1 MSFDFDEQRSEQTLY
16 GDCAIC
22 QANNK
27 LAKDNFTR
35 WARFV
40 NDWIHEERQ
49 ERRDREMTLSLRL
62 DSRNAEV
69 SELELR
75 LQRLEDELTNA
86 RQTLGQF
93 ASVNAHVEPPM
104 YTVLGH
110 EDIIADD

>member
-1 MSFDFDEQRSEQTLY
+1 MPIDFDDKRSEQTLH

-49 ERRDREMTLSLRL
+49 ERRDRELTLSLRL

-75 LQRLEDELTNA
+75 LQRLEDELTYA
-86 RQTLGQF
+86 R
-93 ASVNAHVEPPM
+93 AVVDNAHAEPAK